1 MENPTNKTHLLIL
14 IFAIIISCFLCLSSS
29 DSVSAILLSDDGD
42 EGFSYDPCSERGPK
56 HWGDLKE
63 EWAMC
68 KNGKMQSPVALSF
81 WNARFTKVFG
91 HQLTRNHWPAN
102 AVLKNNGH
110 GVVVEWGGDAGSI
123 KINDIYYNLRNY
135 HWHHP
140 SEHTKDGKTYPLELH
155 MVHTNMVTGNI
166 AVIGVLYEFGPSDP
180 LLSLIEKDLKRLNIE
195 GGEIWL
201 GPVDPRLVWL
211 RSLSDK
217 YAGYMGSLTTPPCTE
232 GVIWTV
238 MERVHT
244 VSPDQLELL
253 KQAVVEEN
261 IARPLQDVN
270 GRPVWYYN
278 PLLRKSAAD
287 Q

>member
-1 MENPTNKTHLLIL
+1 MENPTNKTHILIL
-14 IFAIIISCFLCLSSS
+14 IFAITISCFLCLSSS
-29 DSVSAILLSDDGD
+29 VSVSAILSNDGD

-56 HWGDLKE
+56 HWGNLKE

-68 KNGKMQSPVALSF
+68 KNGKMQSPIALSF
-81 WNARFTKVFG
+81 WNARFTNVFG
-91 HQLTRNHWPAN
+91 HRITRNHWPAN

-110 GVVVEWGGDAGSI
+110 EVVVEWKGDAGSI
-123 KINDIYYNLRNY
+123 KINDIDYHLKNY

-140 SEHTKDGKTYPLELH
+140 SEHIKDGKTYPLELH
-155 MVHTNMVTGNI
+155 MVHTNMVTGNK

-180 LLSLIEKDLKRLNIE
+180 LLSLIEKDLKHLNIE
-195 GGEIWL
+195 GGETWF
-201 GPVDPRLVWL
+201 GEVDPRLVWL
-211 RSLSDK
+211 YSSSEG

-253 KQAVVEEN
+253 KLAVVEEN
-261 IARPLQDVN
+261 TARPLQDVK
-270 GRPVWYYN
+270 GPRVGYYD
-278 PLLRKSAAD
+278 PSLRKSAAE
-287 Q
+287 